1 MDSFICLLNAIFML
15 SILLLQSYSHDDDD
29 KTKVCLFSETYSP
42 QNVKF
47 ISLPINMPQ
56 HSAVASSSYHH

>member
-1 MDSFICLLNAIFML
+1 ML
-15 SILLLQSYSHDDDD
+15 SILLLQSYSHDDDDD

-56 HSAVASSSYHH
+56 HTAVASSSYHH

>member
-47 ISLPINMPQ
+47 IDN
-56 HSAVASSSYHH
+56 